1 VMADVD
7 RLHDCIPSWR
17 GWAKLAD
24 PPGRRRR
31 LGAPARFRARCGVP
45 RRAEPIALQ
54 ARPEPSG
61 MIAPMLRAHLSW
73 LTGLV
78 CALGTTTGPA
88 AHDDALA
95 QCLASCDQAGS
106 ETDQATCRLT
116 CQEEDWAPKEPNI
129 TRWKKT
135 ELLG

>member
-1 VMADVD
+1 
-7 RLHDCIPSWR
+7 
-17 GWAKLAD
+17 
-24 PPGRRRR
+24 
-31 LGAPARFRARCGVP
+31 
-45 RRAEPIALQ
+45 
-54 ARPEPSG
+54 
-61 MIAPMLRAHLSW
+61 
-73 LTGLV
+73 GLV

-135 ELLG
+135 ELLGGSPDPSVEGGSTTQVVETTGRGRTQTRTETTGRSAAPSSQARPAAGAPTLARLRCQTPCALEASIARRASCR